1 MAGSSGENDGVLCE
15 ALQTEQILFVALYDF
30 NSVYVLCLHEYW
42 DISWNETLSHQYVT
56 IIFNT
61 LLNQNHYW
69 IFTMVLKGP
78 VEPGFDIANR

>member
-42 DISWNETLSHQYVT
+42 DISWNET
-56 IIFNT
+56 
-61 LLNQNHYW
+61 
-69 IFTMVLKGP
+69 
-78 VEPGFDIANR
+78 